1 MSRFLWFTVYMDIKM
16 TSVLGPTCELLAVK
30 HDVLE
35 LVVFSNSVGDTFIE
49 FAVINVTVC
58 LLCVHLV
65 LY

>member
-1 MSRFLWFTVYMDIKM
+1 M